1 MTLISPDE
9 AWRRIDARISPL
21 AGTAVARRAA
31 VGGVLAQ
38 DLAATVD
45 VPASDVSA
53 MDGYAVAGEVRSGD
67 LRAVAGTVAAGSLIA
82 PQPPARGSASL
93 TVARSDGE
101 PLAALAAAALE
112 DVAAGA

>member
-67 LRAVAGTVAAGSLIA
+67 LRAVAGTVAAGD
-82 PQPPARGSASL
+82 PPGFGL
-93 TVARSDGE
+93 PDG
-101 PLAALAAAALE
+101 AAARIMT
-112 DVAAGA
+112 AAPGR